1 MDYIYSDIWGPLL
14 VTLIENYT
22 PTDMPVIHYHD
33 AHEIYILDKGERDY
47 LIEDVMISLSKHDV
61 ALVKPYEMHTT
72 MGGGYRRILI
82 CFREAYLKR
91 FFTEEAINKM
101 LECFEKRKVHISI
114 NKYERLY
121 SLAMQLMEEYDNF
134 YAFLEIL
141 KILKESANNDDEEID
156 IKDNMLITNII
167 KYIGDNFTT
176 LNTLED
182 ITEKFFITKFYL
194 CRLFKKYTGISVI
207 SYINARKVTMACE
220 LLTDTKLNVEAIALK
235 CGFNSSMYFCRIFKS
250 IKGISPL
257 QYRKKD

>member
-1 MDYIYSDIWGPLL
+1 MDFIYSDIWGPIL

-47 LIEDVMISLSKHDV
+47 LIENVMFSLSKHDV

-82 CFREAYLKR
+82 CFRESYLKR
-91 FFTEEAINKM
+91 FFTEEAIKSM
-101 LECFEKRKVHISI
+101 LECFDKRKVHI
-114 NKYERLY
+114 NVNRYERLY
-121 SLAMQLMEEYDNF
+121 SLAMQLMENYDNF

-141 KILKESANNDDEEID
+141 KILNESVNDIEED
-156 IKDNMLITNII
+156 DVKDNLLITDII

-176 LNTLED
+176 INSLED
-182 ITEKFFITKFYL
+182 ITEQFYITKFYL
-194 CRLFKKYTGISVI
+194 CRLFKKYTGVSVI
-207 SYINARKVTMACE
+207 SYINARKVTMACD
-220 LLTDTKLNVEAIALK
+220 LLLDTKLNVEEIALR

-257 QYRKKD
+257 QFRKK

>member
-1 MDYIYSDIWGPLL
+1 
-14 VTLIENYT
+14 
-22 PTDMPVIHYHD
+22 
-33 AHEIYILDKGERDY
+33 
-47 LIEDVMISLSKHDV
+47 
-61 ALVKPYEMHTT
+61 
-72 MGGGYRRILI
+72 
-82 CFREAYLKR
+82 
-91 FFTEEAINKM
+91 
-101 LECFEKRKVHISI
+101 
-114 NKYERLY
+114 
-121 SLAMQLMEEYDNF
+121 LAMQLMEDYDNF